1 MPQPPQFVDTNVV
14 QITNDVINRF
24 QELTGRVL
32 QPAHVERLLLNVLA
46 YREQLVREQIQYSAT
61 QNLVSFA
68 DGIALD
74 YLGELV
80 GVNRLASS
88 PATCTLQFTLVSG
101 HGGSI
106 VPAGTRVSS
115 DDGKAIFITLEDL
128 VVAAEDS
135 TGQVVAEA
143 TVPGIVGN
151 GYIAGDVSSLMDPLA
166 YVSAVA
172 NLAETGGGNPE
183 ETDDQLRERIML
195 APGQF
200 SNAGSR
206 EAYQFFSRSANPS
219 IIDVAVESN
228 DPGTVQIY
236 PLMAD
241 GNTTPTEVLDQVFAA
256 CNDERVR
263 PLTDEVTVISPTAV
277 TYTLEI
283 ELVVYAWADETD
295 TLAAATAAVEAL
307 ILAKRQKLG
316 QDVPA
321 SQVYAAASVEGVF
334 SVTLVGFT
342 DVVVE
347 ANEVAKN
354 TALVITVT
362 GTQDE

>member
-1 MPQPPQFVDTNVV
+1 MSWL
-14 QITNDVINRF
+14 I
-24 QELTGRVL
+24 
-32 QPAHVERLLLNVLA
+32 LNVLA
-46 YREQLVREQIQYSAT
+46 YRESLVRESIQYSAT

-68 DGIALD
+68 DGLALD

-80 GVNRLASS
+80 GVIRLAAS
-88 PATCTLQFTLVSG
+88 PATCTLQFTLVNG

-106 VPAGTRVSS
+106 VPAGTRVASN
-115 DDGKAIFITLEDL
+115 DGRAVFLTLEDL
-128 VVAAEDS
+128 VVLAENT
-135 TGQVVAEA
+135 TGQVLAECT
-143 TVPGIVGN
+143 TVGTVGN
-151 GYIAGDVSSLMDPLA
+151 GYVAGQVSSLLDPLG

-172 NLAETGGGNPE
+172 NIAETDGGNPQ
-183 ETDDQLRERIML
+183 ETDDQLRERIKL

-219 IIDVAVESN
+219 IIDVAVESV

-236 PLMAD
+236 PLMVD
-241 GNTTPTEVLDQVFAA
+241 GNTTPTEVLDQVYAA

-263 PLTDEVTVISPTAV
+263 PLTDLVTVFSPTPIE
-277 TYTLEI
+277 YELDI
-283 ELVVYAWADETD
+283 ELVLYDWADETD
-295 TLAAATAAVEAL
+295 TLAAATDAVNAL
-307 ILAKRQKLG
+307 ILAKRQRLG

-321 SQVYAAASVEGVF
+321 SQVYAAAQVQGVF

-342 DVVVE
+342 SVE
-347 ANEVAKN
+347 VAPNEVAKN
-354 TALVITVT
+354 TGLVITVT